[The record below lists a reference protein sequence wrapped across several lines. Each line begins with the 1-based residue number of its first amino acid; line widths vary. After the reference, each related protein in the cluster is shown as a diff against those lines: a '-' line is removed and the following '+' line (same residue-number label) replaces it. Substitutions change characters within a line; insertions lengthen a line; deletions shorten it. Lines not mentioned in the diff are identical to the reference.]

1 MPLKTVFVTGGSGF
15 IGTHLVDALL
25 DQGTQVRCLVRPTT
39 TAPHLA
45 RPGVER
51 IDGTLT
57 EPETYRHALIGCDA
71 VIHAGGLVAA
81 ATRRDLFA
89 VNGDGSALLADAC
102 AALPTPPRLVVL
114 SSLSA
119 AGPPRI
125 DRAFRDEADPPC
137 PVSDYGRSKR
147 AGEIA
152 VQQRANRV
160 PVTVIRPGIVYGPS
174 DRKVAA
180 LFQAIHRTRLH
191 FVVGFQTPRLS
202 LIHVADLVDLTL
214 RAALAGET
222 LEHHPDGDYSP
233 RGYYLACDDRDHP
246 TYWQFGQRIAAAI
259 GHGVVVWP
267 LWRWVGRTVG
277 VVSQSLFRPGSH
289 GNVLSLDK
297 IREAT
302 VWSWACSSA
311 KARGSLGFIPPRSL
325 DERLR
330 ETAEWFHSHRW
341 L

>member
-1 MPLKTVFVTGGSGF
+1 MPLNTVFVTGGSGF
-15 IGTHLVDALL
+15 IGTHLVGELL
-25 DQGTQVRCLVRPTT
+25 DRGCQVRCLVRPETP
-39 TAPHLA
+39 AAHLD

-51 IDGTLT
+51 IDGSLT
-57 EPETYRHALIGCDA
+57 DPQTYRRALVGCDA

-81 ATRRDLFA
+81 PSRHDLFA
-89 VNGDGSALLADAC
+89 VNGDGTALLADAC
-102 AALPTPPRLVVL
+102 AAVPTPPRLVVL

-125 DRAFRDEADPPC
+125 DRAFRDEADPANPI
-137 PVSDYGRSKR
+137 SEYGRSKR

-152 VQQRANRV
+152 LQQRANRL
-160 PVTVIRPGIVYGPS
+160 PVTVIRPGVVYGPA

-191 FVVGFQTPRLS
+191 FVVGFHTPRLS

-214 RAALAGET
+214 RAALTGET
-222 LEHHPDGDYSP
+222 LAHHPDGDYSP

-246 TYWQFGQRIAAAI
+246 TYWQFGQRIAAAL

-277 VVSQSLFRPGSH
+277 AVSESLFRPGRR

-311 KARGSLGFIPPRSL
+311 KARESLGFAPPRSL

-330 ETAEWFHSHRW
+330 ETAAWLQSHRW

>member
-1 MPLKTVFVTGGSGF
+1 MPLNTVFVTGGSGF
-15 IGTHLVDALL
+15 IGSHLVDSLL
-25 DQGTQVRCLVRPTT
+25 DRGAHVRCLVRPTT
-39 TAPHLA
+39 AAAHLA

-57 EPETYRHALIGCDA
+57 DPETYRHALTGCDA

-81 ATRRDLFA
+81 ATPRDLFA
-89 VNGDGSALLADAC
+89 VNEDGAASLADAC
-102 AALPTPPRLVVL
+102 AAVATPPRLVVL

-125 DRAFRDEADPPC
+125 DRAFRDEADPAQPI
-137 PVSDYGRSKR
+137 SDYGRSKR

-152 VQQRANRV
+152 MQRRADRV
-160 PVTVIRPGIVYGPS
+160 PVTVIRPGIVYGPA

-180 LFQAIHRTRLH
+180 LFQTIHRTRLH

-214 RAALAGET
+214 RAATAGET
-222 LEHHPDGDYSP
+222 LAHHPDGDYSP
-233 RGYYLACDDRDHP
+233 RGYYLACDDHDHP
-246 TYWQFGQRIAAAI
+246 TYWQFGQRVAAAL
-259 GHGVVVWP
+259 GHGVFVWP

-277 VVSQSLFRPGSH
+277 IASQTLFRPSGQ
-289 GNVLSLDK
+289 GNILSLDK

-302 VWSWACSSA
+302 VWSWACSAA
-311 KARGSLGFIPPRSL
+311 KARDGLGFAPQRSL

-330 ETAEWFHSHRW
+330 DTAEWFREHGW